1 MFIKCVFASN
11 IARQKEIISAEEEY
25 QEEQYKLLDAI
36 RERGGDKERLLSSD
50 FKNYEGDSGD

>member
-36 RERGGDKERLLSSD
+36 RERKGDMERILTSD
-50 FKNYEGDSGD
+50 FKNYEEDSDN